1 MVSLFDKLNAKKD
14 GRDGSVSK
22 ELLSHSVAHTKNRLP
37 KSGRRTSERSLAASV
52 KDGSC
57 SNSKSNK
64 RNSSASVSGEEDKS
78 CLISLNCLCCGVPLR
93 FPASITKFRCS
104 ACQVTVIVKE
114 PEINSNLESSTHISC
129 TLEGLQMVVRRC
141 HDDLQ
146 RLKKTGILDKERKG
160 LIFQPV
166 ITYLL
171 DRFHDVSILN
181 RSFLVH
187 DGGKNIKMLN
197 YEVLQRFYSILS
209 NLPTRK
215 PYYSMLCCCNDLL
228 KRITINKGENL
239 QILQYRWLLIIL
251 NIPTIRTCLI
261 RDRKS
266 KNVFET
272 QQIRAV
278 SYELAKRCIGY
289 LSNLST
295 KTSQQLIQS
304 LRRTPT
310 DNFSYQVEILNLYIN
325 FQFSRLLSNEL
336 SNRTAKNNVKP
347 EDEMRSRLRRHHTT
361 GHEFLSTRPI
371 SAQSNDKQGSGFTHP
386 VNNKMKFKFFQYEE
400 DWHIHSAAKL
410 MFIYYVANI
419 RRNGRGALSIQS
431 FYNITLDFIDYKQDF
446 DHWRGVAQKTKM
458 NQLIEEWGN
467 STTKKCFSFCKYP
480 FILSLGIKISIME
493 YEIRRIMEHEAEQAF
508 LISLNKGKS
517 VDVYFKIKVRR
528 DVISHDSLRC
538 IKEHQGDL
546 LKSLRIEFV
555 NEPGIDAGGLR
566 KEWFFLLTKSLFNPM
581 NGLFIYIKESS
592 RSWFAIDPPN
602 FDKSKGKNSQ
612 LELYYLF
619 GVVMGLAIFNST
631 ILDLQFPKALYKKL
645 CSEPLSFEDYSELFP
660 ETSRNLI
667 KMLNYTEDNFEDVF
681 SLTFETTYRNNNW
694 ILNDSKSSKEYV
706 TVELCENGR
715 NVPITQSNKHEFVMK
730 WVEFYL
736 EKSIEPQ
743 YNKFVSGFKRVFAEC
758 NSIKL
763 FNSEELERL
772 VCGDEEQTK
781 FDFKSLR
788 SVTKYVGGFS
798 DDSRAVCWFWE
809 IIESWD
815 YPLQKK
821 LLQFVTASDRI
832 PATGI
837 STIPFKISLLGSHDS
852 DDLPLAHTC
861 FNEICLWNY
870 SSKKKLELKLL
881 WAINE
886 SEGYGFR

>member
-1 MVSLFDKLNAKKD
+1 MVSFFGKLNAKRD
-14 GRDGSVSK
+14 SRDGTMSK
-22 ELLSHSVAHTKNRLP
+22 ELLSHSVARTRNKASRSERP
-37 KSGRRTSERSLAASV
+37 TSEQSLAAKV
-52 KDGSC
+52 KDGEC
-57 SNSKSNK
+57 PNSKGK
-64 RNSSASVSGEEDKS
+64 KKISSKCSTEEENTPDLVSLD
-78 CLISLNCLCCGVPLR
+78 CLCCGVPLR
-93 FPASITKFRCS
+93 FPASIKKFRCS
-104 ACQVTVIVKE
+104 ACQVTVTMKE
-114 PEINSNLESSTHISC
+114 PAISSDMESGAHISC
-129 TLEGLQMVVRRC
+129 TLEGLQKVVSRC

-146 RLKKTGILDKERKG
+146 RLKKTGILDKEKKV
-160 LIFQPV
+160 LIFEPV

-171 DRFHDVSILN
+171 NRFHDVNVLN
-181 RSFLVH
+181 RSFLIYDAGRNV
-187 DGGKNIKMLN
+187 KMLN
-197 YEVLQRFYSILS
+197 YEALQKFFCILS
-209 NLPTRK
+209 TLPTRK

-228 KRITINKGENL
+228 KRVTVQKGEIL
-239 QILQYRWLLIIL
+239 QVSQYRWLLIIF
-251 NIPTIRTCLI
+251 NIPTIRSCLI
-261 RDRKS
+261 RDRKG

-272 QQIRAV
+272 PQIRAV
-278 SYELAKRCIGY
+278 SYELVKRCIGY
-289 LSNLST
+289 LSNLSAT
-295 KTSQQLIQS
+295 TSQQMIQS

-310 DNFSYQVEILNLYIN
+310 GDFSYQVEILNLYIT
-325 FQFSRLLSNEL
+325 FQFSRLISSEL
-336 SNRTAKNNVKP
+336 SNGTANNNIKP

-361 GHEFLSTRPI
+361 GHEFLNARPI
-371 SAQSNDKQGSGFTHP
+371 SAILDEKRESDFTHP
-386 VNNKMKFKFFQYEE
+386 ANTKMRFKFFQYEN
-400 DWHIHSAAKL
+400 DWHIQSAAKL
-410 MFIYYVANI
+410 MFVYYVANS
-419 RRNGRGALSIQS
+419 RRNCHRALSIQN
-431 FYNITLDFIDYKQDF
+431 FYNITLDFIDFKQDF
-446 DHWRGVAQKTKM
+446 DHWRGVAQKTKI
-458 NQLIEEWGN
+458 NQLIEEWG
-467 STTKKCFSFCKYP
+467 SPRVKKKFSFCKYP

-493 YEIRRIMEHEAEQAF
+493 YEVRRIMEHEAEQAF
-508 LISLNKGKS
+508 LTSLDKGKS

-528 DVISHDSLRC
+528 EVISHDSLRC

-555 NEPGIDAGGLR
+555 DEPGIDAGGLR

-581 NGLFIYIKESS
+581 NGLFIHIKESS

-602 FDKSKGKNSQ
+602 FDKSKKNNPQ

-619 GVVMGLAIFNST
+619 GVVMALAIFNST
-631 ILDLQFPKALYKKL
+631 ILDLQFPKAFYKKL
-645 CSEPLSFEDYSELFP
+645 CTEPLSFEDYAELFP

-667 KMLNYTEDNFEDVF
+667 KMLNYTKDDFQEVF

-715 NVPITQSNKHEFVMK
+715 NVPITQSNKHEFVTR

-736 EKSIEPQ
+736 ENSIKPQ
-743 YNKFVSGFKRVFAEC
+743 FNKFTMGFKRVFAQC

-798 DDSRAVCWFWE
+798 DDSKVVRWFWE

-821 LLQFVTASDRI
+821 LLQFITASDRI

-837 STIPFKISLLGSHDS
+837 TTIPFKISQLGSHDS

-861 FNEICLWNY
+861 FNELCLWGY
-870 SSKKKLELKLL
+870 SSKEKLKLKLL